1 MKKEKIYSRA
11 NKISITSLNQG
22 SKEITFFGRIVYKI
36 ESQNFSG
43 NVFISLTGR
52 STDEIAELIKCDFY
66 ISNDTPNIF
75 TPGRFSEVK
84 KEGNGFSILYKG
96 NQKTNPSEIVYQ
108 TSMIDIVIGIRVCD
122 LIYDGFHDLLNELI
136 SELDIE
142 EIKGDFNTWEW

>member
-11 NKISITSLNQG
+11 NKISIISLNQG

-96 NQKTNPSEIVYQ
+96 NQKTNLSEIVYQ

-122 LIYDGFHDLLNELI
+122 LIYEGFYDLLNELI

>member
-1 MKKEKIYSRA
+1 M
-11 NKISITSLNQG
+11 
-22 SKEITFFGRIVYKI
+22 
-36 ESQNFSG
+36 
-43 NVFISLTGR
+43 TGR

-66 ISNDTPNIF
+66 VSKDKSSIF
-75 TPGRFSEVK
+75 TPGKFNDVK

-96 NQKTNPSEIVYQ
+96 NRRTNPSEIINRI
-108 TSMIDIVIGIRVCD
+108 SMMDIVIGTGVCD